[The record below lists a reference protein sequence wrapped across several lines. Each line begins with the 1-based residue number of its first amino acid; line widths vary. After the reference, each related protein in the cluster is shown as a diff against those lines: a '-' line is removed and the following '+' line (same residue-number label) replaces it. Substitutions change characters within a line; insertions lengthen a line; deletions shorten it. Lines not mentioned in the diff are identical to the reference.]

1 MKQKVTLREVM
12 EQGCVLAPCVYD
24 CASARAAELS
34 GFTSIFLSG
43 AELSMSMNGLP
54 DIGLL
59 TLEDI
64 CWAVTR
70 ITHTS
75 PLPLAVDI
83 QDGFGGTL
91 QTFNTCKRVAK
102 CGATG
107 VLMEDEADPGFAR
120 EVVMDN
126 LLPLPAY
133 LQKLEAAK
141 EGLKGTDCMLIAR
154 TNVPIDTPE
163 GLKEGIRRCQA
174 FMEAGADMSLIVRL
188 NSVADAKTVASEVP
202 GWKMFP
208 DLNQNYGKPAVTAND
223 IFPLGYQLVTM
234 HYLMKASMA
243 GMLVS
248 GKHNFADQSNI
259 YSNDL
264 HPMGVYGQ
272 SGMPFFQP
280 QEWLNYEAKFTGAKP
295 AKFWSGPLKR
305 EDL

>member
-1 MKQKVTLREVM
+1 M
-12 EQGCVLAPCVYD
+12 PCVFD
-24 CASARAAELS
+24 CSSARAAELS
-34 GFTSIFLSG
+34 GFKAMMLSG

-83 QDGFGGTL
+83 QDGFGGPL
-91 QTFNTCKRVAK
+91 QTFNTCKRIAK

-107 VLMEDEADPGFAR
+107 VLLEDEANPGFAR

-126 LLPLPAY
+126 LLPLEAY
-133 LQKLEAAK
+133 LQKIEAAK
-141 EGLKGTDCMLIAR
+141 EALKGTDCMIMAR
-154 TNVPIDTPE
+154 TNVPINTKE
-163 GLKEGIRRCQA
+163 GLREGIRRAQA
-174 FMEAGADMSLIVRL
+174 FMEAGADISLVIRL
-188 NSVADAKTVASEVP
+188 NNLEDAKIVAKEVP

-208 DLNQNYGKPAVTAND
+208 DINQNYKMPKLTAND
-223 IFPLGYQLVTM
+223 IFPLGYQLITM

-243 GMLVS
+243 GMLES
-248 GKHNFADQSNI
+248 GKHNWQDQSNI

-280 QEWLNYEAKFTGAKP
+280 QEWLNYEAKFTKEPP
-295 AKFWSGPLKR
+295 AKFWAGPLNK